1 MTLPTQREGKII
13 EEYYKDISKKYISGE
28 YKKTDMC
35 IVLGG
40 VSLLILTCKLVIT
53 YLS

>member
-1 MTLPTQREGKII
+1 MTLPTQREGKMI

-28 YKKTDMC
+28 YKKPDIC

-40 VSLLILTCKLVIT
+40 VSLFILTCKIVIT